1 MKLNDMTIADISTN
15 AHKDADSYPADVR
28 NIVIQAFTEGACW
41 AFSHLLMEGCET
53 AWCQQEVSRPSPF
66 PEGLPIK
73 AKI

>member
-1 MKLNDMTIADISTN
+1 MRLNDMTVADISTN
-15 AHKDADSYPADVR
+15 AAKDADRYPADVR

-53 AWCQQEVSRPSPF
+53 AWCQQKVSRPSPF